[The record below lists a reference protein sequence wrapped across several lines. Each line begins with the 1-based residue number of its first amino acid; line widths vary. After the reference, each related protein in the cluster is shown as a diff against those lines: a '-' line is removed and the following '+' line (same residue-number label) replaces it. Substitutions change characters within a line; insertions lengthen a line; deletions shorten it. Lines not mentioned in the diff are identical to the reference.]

1 MHGMLHAAPAIFL
14 PLELIRR
21 IFFILQGR
29 IILAFA
35 FGALEKKYIPHRVTP
50 ILR

>member
-1 MHGMLHAAPAIFL
+1 MHGMLHAAPAIFF

-29 IILAFA
+29 IIFAFA
-35 FGALEKKYIPHRVTP
+35 FGTLEKEYITHRVTP